1 MLNYIKKSIQ
11 ISGISAI
18 LLGTAI
24 FSYPAQAIEASQTL
38 GENITWQCG
47 LSPAIRLDRDKAS
60 PGTWLP
66 CETQAEKA
74 VKLSTTAADPA
85 AVSQLIQ
92 QGVQLL
98 QIAQP
103 LIQQLL
109 QPLSSSAP
117 QSAQQSPAPV
127 KK

>member
-24 FSYPAQAIEASQTL
+24 FSYPAQAIESSQTL